1 MDTGLVVVPSDIATE
16 SGGATGA
23 RNVC

>member
-1 MDTGLVVVPSDIATE
+1 MDTGLIVVPSDIATE
-16 SGGATGA
+16 SGGATGV